1 MPALH
6 SLQARWLAAAV
17 VAVWAVGLTTLA
29 VLASMLVEAP
39 DVRLLVIDTDAGA
52 DDAVAILELLRAE
65 EVHL

>member
-6 SLQARWLAAAV
+6 SLQARWLAAVV